1 MSVSFQHIVVL
12 FSCYVFFFMAE
23 KKSAKANSHRLDII
37 LTRNGSMDIWQLK
50 SIYGLLLFGS
60 GIIYYKATGSIDFFN
75 TSFFL
80 QGGNGMT
87 ILLMTI
93 IFAVAVIYVASLNI
107 RSRNILQ
114 QVLPTTSFLPY
125 FALRIP
131 FLILSELFFRGA
143 LLFAMTEIAGPVTG
157 IIVSGLLYVL
167 INLFMDKK
175 KIILSLLTGFV
186 LAMLC
191 TYTQSVWPA
200 VIIQLSITLMYET
213 RLIKY
218 STTLKPNTK

>member
-1 MSVSFQHIVVL
+1 MSIFFQHIIVL

-50 SIYGLLLFGS
+50 TIYGLLLFGS

-80 QGGNGMT
+80 QEGFSMT
-87 ILLMTI
+87 ILLMTV
-93 IFAVAVIYVASLNI
+93 IFAVAVFYVASLNI
-107 RSRNILQ
+107 RYRNILQ
-114 QVLPTTSFLPY
+114 QALPITSFFPY

-143 LLFAMTEIAGPVTG
+143 LLFAITEIAGPVTG
-157 IIVSGLLYVL
+157 IIVSVLLYTL
-167 INLFMDKK
+167 INLFTDKK
-175 KIILSLLTGFV
+175 KIILSLLTGFF

-191 TYTQSVWPA
+191 QYTQSAWPA
-200 VIIQLSITLMYET
+200 VIIQLSITLMHEIK
-213 RLIKY
+213 LIRF
-218 STTLKPNTK
+218 STTLKSEAK